1 MVNDGFL
8 TCLFAVHCMSPV
20 SCHHASVSM
29 WAPVSLQ
36 AVLRT
41 KHQRGCG
48 NEKSS
53 TQVLVIQN
61 RWCHLSASS
70 PLLKKKG
77 HSLSFFQKLKTTVCS
92 FLRCL
97 IYNAKIARV
106 KNNRVGGGGGGES
119 SPEGGGSSSIPVHVR
134 GRTTNIM
141 TRSTP
146 GDILPRR
153 LPTSVSGYSLCPTTS
168 TSPPGATAGEVSDT
182 NQETSHRYLKF
193 YCLLQ

>member
-1 MVNDGFL
+1 MLIFSALYVSGL
-8 TCLFAVHCMSPV
+8 VPSCKCLHVGT
-20 SCHHASVSM
+20 SVSAGCASYKTSKRLWQREIFHSGTSHSKQM
-29 WAPVSLQ
+29 VPPLCKFTSLGKLISFKDIVS
-36 AVLRT
+36 
-41 KHQRGCG
+41 
-48 NEKSS
+48 
-53 TQVLVIQN
+53 
-61 RWCHLSASS
+61 
-70 PLLKKKG
+70 P
-77 HSLSFFQKLKTTVCS
+77 SFKKLKTTVCS

-97 IYNAKIARV
+97 ICNAKIARV
-106 KNNRVGGGGGGES
+106 KNNRVGGGGE

-168 TSPPGATAGEVSDT
+168 TPPPGATAGEVSDT